1 MCCPLYYISGNIKSV
16 GYDMKVAER
25 DFLLGKIAGDQE
37 SIFREL
43 TEIKKN
49 DLKDIKDKL
58 NTLNGSVA
66 ENSKRSIKSEAYWEV
81 AKLAAKIGV
90 PITAGAFITNYYGI
104 W

>member
-1 MCCPLYYISGNIKSV
+1 VTLSV
-16 GYDMKVAER
+16 KDR
-25 DFLLGKIAGDQE
+25 DLLLGEIAGNQA

-58 NTLNGSVA
+58 TILNGSVA

-81 AKLAAKIGV
+81 AKLAAKIGI
-90 PITAGAFITNYYGI
+90 PITAGALITNYCGI